1 MRKNLPVT
9 DRERT
14 FKAEEKLISVT
25 NAEGIILDCNDAFV
39 NISGY
44 SREELIGQPHNLVR
58 HPDMPPEA
66 FRNMWSYLKAGK
78 PWMGIVKNRCKN
90 GDYYWVNAY
99 VTPMTEN
106 GKVVGYQSVR
116 VVPERADVER
126 CTKLYASLNNG
137 GSLKKPPLASP
148 ENIFITV
155 AVLLC
160 ITLFFSGYNT
170 LSEELLIAVF
180 VIYAVWSSQAKR
192 KVYRDLLAL
201 LDGSFQDPLAVQSFT
216 DDRNMLG
223 TIKVAI
229 LSERSHLNTVL
240 TRIEHAA
247 STMVKETKSSV
258 ELTKASQCQLESQHN
273 ETEQVATAMNQ
284 MTTTINEVSRHVSE
298 TSARVAKS
306 TDLAEEVKSVACSTS
321 DAITQLRST
330 VNDIS
335 RSVASVSE
343 QTDKIATVA
352 QMIQQIAEQTNLLAL
367 NAAIEAARAG
377 EQGRGFAVV
386 ADEVRSLASRT
397 QESTKE
403 IHEIIKELGDRASKA
418 VVVAEQGQ
426 GGAELGLERVK
437 QSEQLLISISS
448 ELGVISEMATQ
459 MASAVEE
466 QAHVSEDINRQ
477 VSNISSLASSSQQ
490 NAGEAS
496 QRIDGLQQIANN
508 LLEVVRRF
516 SR

>member
-14 FKAEEKLISVT
+14 FNAEEKLISVT
-25 NAEGIILDCNDAFV
+25 DASGVITDCNEAFV
-39 NISGY
+39 DISGFTKD
-44 SREELIGQPHNLVR
+44 ELIGQPHNLIR

-66 FRNMWSYLKAGK
+66 FRNMWSYLKTGK

-90 GDYYWVNAY
+90 GDFYWVNAY

-116 VVPERADVER
+116 VVPHRDEVQR
-126 CTKLYASLNNG
+126 CEKLYRQLNNG
-137 GSLKKPPLASP
+137 KSLKRPRVISP
-148 ENIFITV
+148 ENIILIAGLIIS
-155 AVLLC
+155 AVL
-160 ITLFFSGYNT
+160 FFTDHNV
-170 LSEELLIAVF
+170 LSEAFLVASF
-180 VIYAVWSSQAKR
+180 VIYALMSSLAKR
-192 KVYRDLLAL
+192 KIYSDLQSL
-201 LDGSFQDPLAVQSFT
+201 LEGSFQDPLAVQSYT
-216 DDRNMLG
+216 DENYGLG
-223 TIKVAI
+223 AIKVAI
-229 LSERSHLNTVL
+229 LSERAHLNTVL
-240 TRIEHAA
+240 TRMQHAA
-247 STMVKETKSSV
+247 SVMAAETVSSV
-258 ELTKASQCQLESQHN
+258 KLTKESQRQLEAQHA

-284 MTTTINEVSRHVSE
+284 MTTTITEVSRHVSE
-298 TSARVAKS
+298 TSSRVRKS
-306 TDLAEEVKSVACSTS
+306 TELADSVKNVAYSTS
-321 DAITQLRST
+321 EAITQLRGT
-330 VNDIS
+330 VQDIS
-335 RSVASVSE
+335 HSVASVSE

-403 IHEIIKELGDRASKA
+403 IHEIIKELSDRANKA
-418 VVVAEQGQ
+418 VSVAEQGQ

-437 QSEQLLISISS
+437 ESEDLLVGISDELGNISS
-448 ELGVISEMATQ
+448 MASQ
-459 MASAVEE
+459 MAAAVEE

-477 VSNISSLASSSQQ
+477 ITNISSLAFGSQKS
-490 NAGEAS
+490 AGEAS
-496 QRIDGLQQIANN
+496 ERIDGLQNIATN

>member
-14 FKAEEKLISVT
+14 FRPEEKLISVT
-25 NAEGIILDCNDAFV
+25 DTEGKILDCNDAFV
-39 NISGY
+39 NISGFTKD
-44 SREELIGQPHNLVR
+44 ELVGQPHNLIR
-58 HPDMPPEA
+58 HPDMPPAA
-66 FRNMWSYLKAGK
+66 FRNMWEYLKAGK

-99 VTPMTEN
+99 VTPMTDN

-116 VVPERADVER
+116 VLPQRQDVER
-126 CTKLYASLNNG
+126 CEKLYAHLNSG
-137 GSLKKPPLASP
+137 KSLKKPRLVSP
-148 ENIFITV
+148 ENIFLAIG
-155 AVLLC
+155 LL
-160 ITLFFSGYNT
+160 ISLSTFMLGHDF
-170 LSEELLIAVF
+170 LSEVLLIAAF
-180 VIYAVWSSQAKR
+180 VIYAIWSSQAKR
-192 KVYRDLLAL
+192 IVYRDLLQL
-201 LDGSFQDPLAVQSFT
+201 LDGSFKDPLAIQSFT
-216 DDRNMLG
+216 DDRHLLG
-223 TIKVAI
+223 AIKVAI
-229 LSERSHLNTVL
+229 LSERAHLNTVL
-240 TRIEHAA
+240 TRMEYAA
-247 STMVKETKSSV
+247 SSMVTETTSSV
-258 ELTKASQCQLESQHN
+258 ELTRQSHSQLESQHA

-284 MTTTINEVSRHVSE
+284 MTTTITEVSRHVSE
-298 TSARVAKS
+298 TSLRVNKS
-306 TDLAEEVKSVACSTS
+306 TELAAQVKDVACSTS
-321 DAITQLRST
+321 DAISQLRVT
-330 VNDIS
+330 VDDIS
-335 RSVASVSE
+335 QSVASVSE

-418 VVVAEQGQ
+418 VMVAEQGQ
-426 GGAELGLERVK
+426 GGAELGMERVK
-437 QSEQLLISISS
+437 QSEQLLVGISD
-448 ELGVISEMATQ
+448 ELGNIADMATQ

-477 VSNISSLASSSQQ
+477 ISNISNLAFSSQQ

-496 QRIDGLQQIANN
+496 QRIDTLQSIANN